1 MENSYNN
8 FPLYRKKLYFCIVK
22 TISFMIERRL
32 KQLILPR
39 LFRGKAIVL
48 TGSRQVGKTTLLQM
62 LMKETDRKVLYWN
75 CDEPDIRQKL
85 SNSTSTQLKS
95 ETASAELILIDE
107 AQRVPNIGV
116 TLKLLVD
123 NLPDKQVIVT
133 GSSALELS
141 NSLNEPLTGRKY
153 EYNMFPFSAEELI
166 EYQNGTEERRLLER
180 RMLFGS
186 YPEVVNQPGEER
198 ETLTNLMNSYL
209 YKDVFAFQDVRK
221 PEIVEQL
228 LQALALQIGSEVS
241 FNELS
246 RLLGLNSQTVQRY
259 VDLLEKS
266 FVVFHLRSF
275 SRNLRNE
282 LKKSRKIYFYDNGI
296 RNAVLGDFKPLQLRQ
311 DTSSLWENYLVS
323 ERMKHN
329 SYSLFYGKSYFW
341 RTQQQQEVDYL
352 EDIDGVLHTFEFKW
366 SVNKQPKLTETF
378 AKNYPNHIFSIVNP
392 ENYQDFV
399 TGKTLLLS

>member
-1 MENSYNN
+1 
-8 FPLYRKKLYFCIVK
+8 
-22 TISFMIERRL
+22 MIERRL
-32 KQLILPR
+32 KQLILSR
-39 LFRGKAIVL
+39 LFRGKAIVV
-48 TGSRQVGKTTLLQM
+48 TGPRQVGKTTLLQM
-62 LMKETDRKVLYWN
+62 LMKETDRKTLYWN

-85 SNSTSTQLKS
+85 TNPTSTQIKS
-95 ETASAELILIDE
+95 ETATAELILIDE

-123 NLPDKQVIVT
+123 NFPDKQVVVT

-141 NSLNEPLTGRKY
+141 NSINEPLTGRKY

-166 EYQNGTEERRLLER
+166 EHHNGTEERRLLER

-186 YPEVVNQPGEER
+186 YPEVVNRPGEEH
-198 ETLTNLMNSYL
+198 ETLTSLVNSYL

-221 PEIVEQL
+221 PEIIERL

-266 FVVFHLRSF
+266 FVVFHLKSF

-282 LKKSRKIYFYDNGI
+282 LKKSRKIYFYDNGV

-311 DTSSLWENYLVS
+311 DSGSLWENYLVS

-329 SYSLFYGKSYFW
+329 SYSIFYGKSYFW

-352 EDIDGVLHTFEFKW
+352 EDVDGTLHAFEFKW
-366 SVNKQPKLTETF
+366 NPGKQPKLTETF
-378 AKNYPNHIFSIVNP
+378 AKSYPEHTFSIVNP
-392 ENYQDFV
+392 ENYQSFV
-399 TGKTLLLS
+399 KGTMEIVKEM